1 MHKFIHKL
9 KDRLQEITEEQIVAA
24 LKQKS
29 RDAVGILYDKY
40 SSLLFGIIARIVKSD
55 ETAEDLL
62 QEVFVK
68 VWKNIDSYD
77 PAKAKLVT
85 WMGNIARN
93 LAIDKIRSKDYKNS
107 QQNHDIEDYV
117 NTIEENPSSSFNPDH
132 IGVKEMI
139 EKLAP
144 EHRILIDMVY
154 FQGFTQAETAEKLGV
169 PLGTVKTRI
178 RTAINNLRDIY
189 T

>member
-1 MHKFIHKL
+1 MHKFIHNL

-144 EHRILIDMVY
+144 EHRRLIDMVY
-154 FQGFTQAETAEKLGV
+154 FQVVKRAETAEKLGV

>member
-1 MHKFIHKL
+1 MNKK
-9 KDRLQEITEEQIVAA
+9 LQEITEEQLVAA
-24 LKQKS
+24 LKNKN
-29 RDAVGILYDKY
+29 REAVGILYDKY

-68 VWKNIDSYD
+68 IWKNIDSYD
-77 PAKAKLVT
+77 SAKAKLVT

-117 NTIEENPSSSFNPDH
+117 NIIEESSSTGFNPDH

-139 EKLAP
+139 DKLP
-144 EHRILIDMVY
+144 KEHRILIEMIY
-154 FQGFTQAETAEKLGV
+154 FQGFTQAETAEKLGI

-178 RTAINNLRDIY
+178 RSAINNLRNIY

>member
-1 MHKFIHKL
+1 LNKK
-9 KDRLQEITEEQIVAA
+9 LQEITEEELTAA
-24 LKQKS
+24 LKNKN

-68 VWKNIDSYD
+68 IWKNIDSYD

-107 QQNHDIEDYV
+107 KQNHDIEDYV
-117 NTIEENPSSSFNPDH
+117 NIIEESPSSGFNPEH

-139 EKLAP
+139 DKLAP
-144 EHRILIDMVY
+144 EHKVLIELVY
-154 FQGFTQAETAEKLGV
+154 FQGYTQAETSEKLGI

-178 RTAINNLRDIY
+178 RSAINNLRNIY

>member
-9 KDRLQEITEEQIVAA
+9 KDRLQEITEEQIVTS
-24 LKQKS
+24 LKQKN

-68 VWKNIDSYD
+68 VWNNINSYD

-107 QQNHDIEDYV
+107 QQNRDIEDYV
-117 NTIEENPSSSFNPDH
+117 NIIEESPAAAFNPEH
-132 IGVKEMI
+132 IGVKDMI
-139 EKLAP
+139 DKLAP
-144 EHRILIDMVY
+144 EQRILIDMVY
-154 FQGFTQAETAEKLGV
+154 FQGFTQAETAEKLGI

>member
-1 MHKFIHKL
+1 MKN
-9 KDRLQEITEEQIVAA
+9 RLQEITEEQLIAA
-24 LKQKS
+24 LKNKN
-29 RDAVGILYDKY
+29 REAVGILYDKY

-62 QEVFVK
+62 QEVIVK
-68 VWKNIDSYD
+68 IWKNIDSYD
-77 PAKAKLVT
+77 AGKAKLVT

-93 LAIDKIRSKDYKNS
+93 LAIDKIRSKEYKNS
-107 QQNHDIEDYV
+107 RQNQDIEDYV
-117 NTIEENPSSSFNPDH
+117 NIIEENPSSGFNPEH
-132 IGVKEMI
+132 IGVKEMV

-144 EHRILIDMVY
+144 DHRVLIELVY
-154 FQGFTQAETAEKLGV
+154 FQGFTQAETSEKLGI

-178 RTAINNLRDIY
+178 RSAINNLRNIY

>member
-1 MHKFIHKL
+1 MHKFIHIL
-9 KDRLQEITEEQIVAA
+9 KDRLQEITEEQIVTA
-24 LKQKS
+24 LKLKK

-40 SSLLFGIIARIVKSD
+40 SSLLFGIIARVVKSD

-107 QQNHDIEDYV
+107 LQNHDIEDYV
-117 NTIEENPSSSFNPDH
+117 NIIEENPSESFNPEH
-132 IGVKEMI
+132 IGVKEMVD
-139 EKLAP
+139 KLAP

-154 FQGFTQAETAEKLGV
+154 FRGYTQAETADKLGI

-178 RTAINNLRDIY
+178 RSAINNLRDIY

>member
-1 MHKFIHKL
+1 L
-9 KDRLQEITEEQIVAA
+9 KDRLQEISEEQIVAA
-24 LKQKS
+24 LRQKN

-40 SSLLFGIIARIVKSD
+40 SSLLFGIIARIVKND

-77 PAKAKLVT
+77 PVKAKLVT

-107 QQNHDIEDYV
+107 IQNQDIEDYV
-117 NTIEENPSSSFNPDH
+117 NIIEDNPTSGFNPEH
-132 IGVKEMI
+132 IGVKEMLD
-139 EKLAP
+139 KLP
-144 EHRILIDMVY
+144 LEHKELIDMVY
-154 FQGFTQAETAEKLGV
+154 FKGYTQAEASEKLGI

-178 RTAINNLRDIY
+178 RTAINNLRSIY
-189 T
+189 K

>member
-1 MHKFIHKL
+1 MKNK
-9 KDRLQEITEEQIVAA
+9 LQEITEEQLTAA
-24 LKQKS
+24 LKNKN

-77 PAKAKLVT
+77 SRKAKLVT

-117 NTIEENPSSSFNPDH
+117 SIIEDSPSGFNPDN
-132 IGVKEMI
+132 IGVKEML
-139 EKLAP
+139 EKLTE

-154 FQGFTQAETAEKLGV
+154 FQGYTQAETSEKLGI

-178 RTAINNLRDIY
+178 RSAINNLRNIY

>member
-1 MHKFIHKL
+1 MRNK
-9 KDRLQEITEEQIVAA
+9 LQEITEEQLTAA
-24 LKQKS
+24 LKSKN

-68 VWKNIDSYD
+68 IWKNIDSYD

-93 LAIDKIRSKDYKNS
+93 LAIDKIRSKDYKKS
-107 QQNHDIEDYV
+107 KQNHDIEDYV
-117 NTIEENPSSSFNPDH
+117 NIIEESPSSGFNPEH

-139 EKLAP
+139 DILTP
-144 EHRILIDMVY
+144 EHRVLIELVY
-154 FQGFTQAETAEKLGV
+154 FQGYTQAETSEKLGI

-178 RTAINNLRDIY
+178 RSAINNLRNIY